1 MRAFGACGSY
11 AFHATGDLDSQHT
24 VSSSSVHQ
32 LRLVW
37 MSLSR
42 GPAAAGQFTV
52 QNDGS
57 GILTGSHC
65 LVRV

>member
-1 MRAFGACGSY
+1 
-11 AFHATGDLDSQHT
+11 
-24 VSSSSVHQ
+24 
-32 LRLVW
+32 

-42 GPAAAGQFTV
+42 DTAAAGQFTV

-65 LVRV
+65 LVSF